1 MNFLTR
7 NYIKVNELRRKWSQ
21 GQKMTEYALIMAAIA
36 VVVFAVYQTMGQDIE
51 TLVNSVNSS
60 LTAAAS

>member
-1 MNFLTR
+1 MTFLTKS
-7 NYIKVNELRRKWSQ
+7 YIKANEAARKWSK
-21 GQKMTEYALIMAAIA
+21 GQTMTEYALIMAAIA
-36 VVVFAVYQTMGQDIE
+36 VVVFAVYQTMGTDIE